1 MAVLLVLFLAAGAQ
15 TAMVEAPS
23 PAFSSV
29 LSSRD
34 VSGYDR

>member
-15 TAMVEAPS
+15 SALVDAPA
-23 PAFSSV
+23 PAFSSS